1 MGLHSPFPFPVSL
14 LLPLLLLLHLAYRCC
29 CCCCCMLVVLI
40 IAAVMTNAPA
50 AEAATAAAPQ
60 LTSPPMW
67 QAGLYTAATLY
78 TMHVCVWVLKRV
90 RSVCVCECARV
101 CRLRS
106 TIDFHF
112 CAFYTRFVAF
122 ICAVI
127 DSSCHTYFFCSAL
140 FWALSVAFNWYTCF
154 FARQRESVYVCV
166 LFKIAPSPHPLP
178 RHPAPA
184 THPHSDPLCGCA
196 LEKCHRQRIFICRTR
211 VANSFDDDT
220 LVIAALRPVF
230 FFIFNTFLLLIVY
243 WFFLAYF

>member
-1 MGLHSPFPFPVSL
+1 M
-14 LLPLLLLLHLAYRCC
+14 
-29 CCCCCMLVVLI
+29 
-40 IAAVMTNAPA
+40 
-50 AEAATAAAPQ
+50 
-60 LTSPPMW
+60 
-67 QAGLYTAATLY
+67 
-78 TMHVCVWVLKRV
+78 
-90 RSVCVCECARV
+90 CVCECARV

-127 DSSCHTYFFCSAL
+127 DSSCHTYFFYSAL
-140 FWALSVAFNWYTCF
+140 FWALCVAFNWYTCF
-154 FARQRESVYVCV
+154 FARQRSAAVCESVYVCV
-166 LFKIAPSPHPLP
+166 LFKIAPNPHLLP

-230 FFIFNTFLLLIVY
+230 FSFLIH
-243 WFFLAYF
+243 FCC

>member
-14 LLPLLLLLHLAYRCC
+14 LLLLLLLLHLAYRCC

-67 QAGLYTAATLY
+67 QAGLYTAAAAATLY

-90 RSVCVCECARV
+90 WNVCVRECVAYAALLIFIFARFTRALLHLFALSLTAVATHIFFTVHFFGRCPLHLIGIHAFSRVNAVQQCAR
-101 CRLRS
+101 
-106 TIDFHF
+106 
-112 CAFYTRFVAF
+112 
-122 ICAVI
+122 
-127 DSSCHTYFFCSAL
+127 
-140 FWALSVAFNWYTCF
+140 
-154 FARQRESVYVCV
+154 VCV
-166 LFKIAPSPHPLP
+166 LFKIAPNPHLLP

-184 THPHSDPLCGCA
+184 IRPHSDPLCGCA

-230 FFIFNTFLLLIVY
+230 FSFLIH
-243 WFFLAYF
+243 FCC